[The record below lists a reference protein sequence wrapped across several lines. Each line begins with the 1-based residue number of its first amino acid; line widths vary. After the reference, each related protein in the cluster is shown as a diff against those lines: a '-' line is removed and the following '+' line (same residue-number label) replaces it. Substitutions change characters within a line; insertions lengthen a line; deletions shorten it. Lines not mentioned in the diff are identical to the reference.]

1 MLLYFKLFL
10 VILPYVIIG
19 YITSYSKLFYFMIY
33 VSLKLNN
40 LE

>member
-1 MLLYFKLFL
+1 MLLYLKLFL
-10 VILPYVIIG
+10 VILAYV
-19 YITSYSKLFYFMIY
+19 ITSYSKLFYFMIY